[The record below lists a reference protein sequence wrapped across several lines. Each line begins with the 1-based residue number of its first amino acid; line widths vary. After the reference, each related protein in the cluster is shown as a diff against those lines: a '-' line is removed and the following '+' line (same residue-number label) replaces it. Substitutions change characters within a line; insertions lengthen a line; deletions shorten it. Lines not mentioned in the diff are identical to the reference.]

1 MGSIPNSRGLFPNE
15 SEGGFYQLVS
25 HEELEEAEQ
34 LFGVKLNYHH
44 DTMEPWP
51 LLAPVLMDGEGSV
64 FFWFKGT
71 PPVPK

>member
-1 MGSIPNSRGLFPNE
+1 MPIAAIKSGKYTQPSPGIFPNE
-15 SEGGFYQLVS
+15 SRVGGFYQLVS

-51 LLAPVLMDGEGSV
+51 LLAPV
-64 FFWFKGT
+64 
-71 PPVPK
+71 